1 MSNEQNDL
9 NSPAVEAEAVP
20 YSGVTPGQMLRDVRE
35 ARGQTVAEVA
45 AALRLRVSVV
55 DAIEADDYEPL
66 KGSTFVRGYFRSL
79 AKLYD
84 IDPKPLADAY
94 EAMGFGGPSV
104 STLKMQSFSRR
115 KIREKNDGRL
125 MLVSYVIIAAVIG
138 AAAWW
143 WWQQSSF
150 EPAPTTEMPQRSSI
164 EAQPREQLTEAEVAA
179 QREAERLQQA
189 EQLQDQQGTAEQL
202 GAERLTGE
210 QQAGDQQTAEQL
222 TGERQAGDQQTGDQ
236 ATGDQQA
243 NQQQTGQAQTADQQ
257 AAERLAA
264 ERLDAQQQAAERL
277 AAQQQ
282 AAERLAAQQ
291 TAAGDSLT
299 MVFSQECWVKVT
311 DASGAEIAI
320 GVKQAG
326 YEMPLTGSAPFDIIL
341 CKPEAVAMTFNDA
354 TVDLSQ
360 YRRNRSVTLRLE

>member
-20 YSGVTPGQMLRDVRE
+20 YSGVTPGQMLREVRE

-164 EAQPREQLTEAEVAA
+164 EAQPRDQLTEAEVAA

-210 QQAGDQQTAEQL
+210 QQAGEQL
-222 TGERQAGDQQTGDQ
+222 TGERQGGDQQTGDQ
-236 ATGDQQA
+236 ATGDQQTGDQQA
-243 NQQQTGQAQTADQQ
+243 NQQQTGQAQTA
-257 AAERLAA
+257 
-264 ERLDAQQQAAERL
+264 AQQQAAERL

-282 AAERLAAQQ
+282 
-291 TAAGDSLT
+291 TAAGDRLT

-341 CKPEAVAMTFNDA
+341 CKPEAVAITFNDA

>member
-20 YSGVTPGQMLRDVRE
+20 YSGVTPGQMLREVRE

-164 EAQPREQLTEAEVAA
+164 EAQPRDQLTEAEVAA

-189 EQLQDQQGTAEQL
+189 EQPQDQQGTAEQL
-202 GAERLTGE
+202 GAERLTGEQQAGE

-243 NQQQTGQAQTADQQ
+243 NQQQTGQEQT
-257 AAERLAA
+257 
-264 ERLDAQQQAAERL
+264 

-291 TAAGDSLT
+291 TAVGDSLT

-341 CKPEAVAMTFNDA
+341 CKPEAVAITFNDA

>member
-9 NSPAVEAEAVP
+9 NSPAVEAEAAP
-20 YSGVTPGQMLRDVRE
+20 YSGVTPGQMLREVRE
-35 ARGQTVAEVA
+35 ARGQSVAEVA

-55 DAIEADDYEPL
+55 EAIEADDYEPL

-150 EPAPTTEMPQRSSI
+150 EPAPTTDMPQRSSI
-164 EAQPREQLTEAEVAA
+164 EAQPRDQLTEAEVAA

-189 EQLQDQQGTAEQL
+189 EQPQDQQGTAEQL

-210 QQAGDQQTAEQL
+210 RQVGEQQAAEQL
-222 TGERQAGDQQTGDQ
+222 TGDQ

-243 NQQQTGQAQTADQQ
+243 NQQQTGQAQTAAQQQ

-264 ERLDAQQQAAERL
+264 EQQAAERL

-282 AAERLAAQQ
+282 AASDR
-291 TAAGDSLT
+291 LT
-299 MVFSQECWVKVT
+299 MVFSQNCWVKVT
-311 DASGAEIAI
+311 DANGDEIAI

>member
-20 YSGVTPGQMLRDVRE
+20 YSGVTPGQMLREVRE

-164 EAQPREQLTEAEVAA
+164 EAQPRDQLTEAEVAA

-189 EQLQDQQGTAEQL
+189 EQPQDQQGTAEQL
-202 GAERLTGE
+202 GAERLTGEQQAGE

-243 NQQQTGQAQTADQQ
+243 NQQQTGQAQTA
-257 AAERLAA
+257 
-264 ERLDAQQQAAERL
+264 
-277 AAQQQ
+277 AQQQ

-291 TAAGDSLT
+291 TAVGDSLT

-341 CKPEAVAMTFNDA
+341 CKPEAVAITFNDA